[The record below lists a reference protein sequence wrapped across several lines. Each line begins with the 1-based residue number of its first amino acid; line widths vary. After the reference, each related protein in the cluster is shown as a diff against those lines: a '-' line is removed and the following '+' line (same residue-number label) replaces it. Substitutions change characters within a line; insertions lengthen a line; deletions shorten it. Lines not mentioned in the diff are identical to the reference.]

1 MGKRATKWAN
11 GRPNGQTGGMIG
23 DGRPTRLS
31 DGQGTVAPTWR
42 CCRGDRLGSPFFP
55 YIFARLPI
63 PIQSACRPTVLLLS
77 LTSRNF
83 TKTFR

>member
-1 MGKRATKWAN
+1 VDKRKIQKIGNICLSNGRPNGRTGDRMGKRATKWAN

-42 CCRGDRLGSPFFP
+42 CC
-55 YIFARLPI
+55 
-63 PIQSACRPTVLLLS
+63 
-77 LTSRNF
+77 
-83 TKTFR
+83 